1 MIYLQIVDLIKRD
14 PEKLALHWSE
24 HIRRAEVTRTYR
36 SLSVDQL
43 VSRHTLVFQ
52 NLALWLQQSLT
63 RADLSRFFQDLG
75 AERYRERFP
84 LCEVN
89 YALLTAK
96 RDFWELIRSQ
106 GLLDSALE
114 FYQAMELMASIDH
127 FFDLGN
133 FYIIRGYLQSVQKEL
148 ARSGVLPE
156 SRVTDVLVVADPV
169 MHPPDPLHE
178 PVKHRGAKRSARAME

>member
-14 PEKLALHWSE
+14 PEKLATRWSE
-24 HIRRAEVTRTYR
+24 HIRRADVTRSYR

-43 VSRHTLVFQ
+43 VSRHTAVFQ
-52 NLALWLQQSLT
+52 NLALWLEQSLT
-63 RADLSRFFQDLG
+63 RAELSRFFQDLG
-75 AERYRERFP
+75 AARYREKFP

-114 FYQAMELMASIDH
+114 FYQAMELMASIDQ

-133 FYIIRGYLQSVQKEL
+133 FYIIRGYLQSVQTQLTK
-148 ARSGVLPE
+148 SGSLSK
-156 SRVTDVLVVADPV
+156 SRIGEVLVVGDPV
-169 MHPPDPLHE
+169 IHPPDLARE
-178 PVKHRGAKRSARAME
+178 PAGRVVGDRRGPVGK